1 VSDLEEADPTYVQFA
16 RAVGLALSPAQVALA
31 SVVWDGLEPG
41 ALGTVGFGLFGGA
54 RTVPD
59 VARRVA
65 VLRLGRA
72 SGKTTLCALLL
83 LWRALTAD
91 LSSCG
96 PGDEPACVV
105 VAPELAKAQH
115 AIRMALSLADALP
128 DIADMIE
135 QRAARGFVLRRDDG
149 RRVSVIALARSQGG
163 RTLRGFSLVSVFV
176 DESEFTAPS
185 SDGAIVTDTDLI
197 AAAMP
202 RLIRGGQL
210 VLASTPWPAES
221 ATARL
226 FEANFGHPETAL
238 VARATTLE
246 MRAGDADIAALIEV
260 ERRRDPKNAARE
272 YDCELTDGEGL
283 WFEASTIDACTRPTT
298 PQRMPASAGMDLAFR
313 RDTAACVVTERQGA
327 QCVVVTTDV
336 MVPTKAAPLR
346 PSEVVSRFATLAKR
360 HGAHVIGADQHGI
373 DSAREHAAEH
383 SVQVAAGPTGAAGVE
398 ALYVYA
404 RDRFRQGDVVIP
416 PGPLA
421 SQLRGVMWRARG
433 GGGVEIILPRGSGI
447 GHSDLVA
454 AFVQALWQDRA
465 KGPFSRGADVRPFR
479 GPKAF
484 GGLVSRS

>member
-1 VSDLEEADPTYVQFA
+1 MSADEQNPTYVQFA
-16 RAVGLALSPAQVALA
+16 RAVGLALTPAQTCLA
-31 SVVWDGLEPG
+31 RVVWDGVDPS
-41 ALGTVGFGLFGGA
+41 AVGMMGLGLFGGA
-54 RTVPD
+54 RAVPD

-72 SGKTTLCALLL
+72 SGKTTLCALFL
-83 LWRALTAD
+83 LWKALTAD

-115 AIRMALSLADALP
+115 AIRMALSIADGLP
-128 DIADMIE
+128 DIADMVE

-149 RRVSVIALARSQGG
+149 RRVSIIALARSQGG
-163 RTLRGFSLVSVFV
+163 RTLRGFSLVGVFV

-210 VLASTPWPAES
+210 ILASTPWPAES
-221 ATARL
+221 ETARL
-226 FEANFGHPETAL
+226 FEANFGQPTTAI

-246 MRAGDADIAALIEV
+246 MRAGDQDIAALIEV
-260 ERRRDPKNAARE
+260 ERKRDPKNAARE
-272 YDCELTDGEGL
+272 YDCEITDAEGM
-283 WFEASTIDACTRPTT
+283 WFEASTIDACVRETG
-298 PQRMPASAGMDLAFR
+298 QQKHPASAGMDLAFR
-313 RDTAACVVTERQGA
+313 RDTAACVVTERRDGK
-327 QCVVVTTDV
+327 CVVVATDV
-336 MVPTKAAPLR
+336 MVPTKAAPLK
-346 PSEVVSRFATLAKR
+346 PSEVVGRFARLAKR
-360 HGAHVIGADQHGI
+360 HGAHTIGADQHGI

-383 SVQVAAGPTGAAGVE
+383 SVQIAAGPTGAAGVE
-398 ALYVYA
+398 SMYVYA
-404 RDRFRQGDVVIP
+404 RDRFRQGDVVLP
-416 PGPLA
+416 PGPLVQ
-421 SQLRGVMWRARG
+421 QLKGVMWRARG

-465 KGPFSRGADVRPFR
+465 KGPFVKAADVRPFR
-479 GPKAF
+479 GPKAY
-484 GGLVSRS
+484 GGLVSR